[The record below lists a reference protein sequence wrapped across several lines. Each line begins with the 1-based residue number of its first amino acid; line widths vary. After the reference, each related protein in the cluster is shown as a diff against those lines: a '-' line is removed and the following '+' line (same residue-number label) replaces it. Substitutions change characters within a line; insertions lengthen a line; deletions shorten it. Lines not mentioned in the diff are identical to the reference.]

1 MKIHHLPLLLLALI
15 PIATAHAQNSP
26 QKKQASTRQKNP
38 ESFTFSASLFN
49 KLVNLPVKSVISE
62 PSNKYLHKS
71 TLLLNTKTGD
81 MQLIKVKL
89 AYFSKAYLMIQ
100 FSGTNSTQ
108 IFIVSDNK
116 SVFYK
121 GKQDK
126 DVIIM
131 TKCKEDD
138 IVTE

>member
-1 MKIHHLPLLLLALI
+1 MARQRATELAWALPWCFHSEFMVILNKGR
-15 PIATAHAQNSP
+15 PICRP
-26 QKKQASTRQKNP
+26 
-38 ESFTFSASLFN
+38 FSIGL
-49 KLVNLPVKSVISE
+49 SVGAIWH
-62 PSNKYLHKS
+62 YLHKS

-89 AYFSKAYLMIQ
+89 AYFAKAYLMIQ